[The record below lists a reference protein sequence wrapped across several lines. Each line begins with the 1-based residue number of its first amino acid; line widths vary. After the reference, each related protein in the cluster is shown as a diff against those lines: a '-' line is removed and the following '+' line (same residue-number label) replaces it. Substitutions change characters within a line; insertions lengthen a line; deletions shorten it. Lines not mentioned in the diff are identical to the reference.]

1 MGENN
6 AIFLANGQRRVSRD
20 TFIAAAAIYQSIYGS
35 EHGVPATFQVKG
47 FFVLCWRVFEC
58 LARRGVDE
66 VRR

>member
-47 FFVLCWRVFEC
+47 FFCFVLEGF
-58 LARRGVDE
+58 
-66 VRR
+66 